1 MYAARNSAGI
11 VASSVWYLR
20 FAQEI
25 QQLMDDAGPECCFEV
40 ASKVVYRA
48 YRETEA
54 DGDMLI
60 QVQSVDSILA

>member
-1 MYAARNSAGI
+1 
-11 VASSVWYLR
+11 
-20 FAQEI
+20 
-25 QQLMDDAGPECCFEV
+25 MDGAGPECCFEV

-60 QVQSVDSILA
+60 QVKAVASIRV